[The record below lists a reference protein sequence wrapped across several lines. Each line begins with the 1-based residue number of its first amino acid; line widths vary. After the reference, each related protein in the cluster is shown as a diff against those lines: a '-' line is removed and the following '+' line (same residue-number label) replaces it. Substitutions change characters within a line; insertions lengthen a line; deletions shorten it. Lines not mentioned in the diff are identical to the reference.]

1 MGKLKILD
9 LLSRE
14 LELNVTA
21 ISKKTK
27 LNHTRV
33 KVHLEDLRKL
43 EIIKEK
49 RFGRIKIYL
58 INDEFDIGY
67 KLKKFLQEW
76 DLNNRIDR
84 ERM

>member
-1 MGKLKILD
+1 MGRLKILD

-21 ISKKTK
+21 IVKKTK

-33 KVHLEDLRKL
+33 KFHLEELLKL

-49 RFGRIKIYL
+49 RFGRIRIYL
-58 INDEFDIGY
+58 INDDYEIGC
-67 KLKKFLQEW
+67 KLKNFLQEW

>member
-21 ISKKTK
+21 IVNKTK
-27 LNHTRV
+27 LNHNRV
-33 KVHLEDLRKL
+33 KFHLEELRKL

-49 RFGRIKIYL
+49 RFGRIRIYL
-58 INDEFDIGY
+58 INDDYEIGY

-84 ERM
+84 ERI

>member
-9 LLSRE
+9 LLSKE

-21 ISKKTK
+21 IVKKSK
-27 LNHTRV
+27 LNHTSV
-33 KVHLEDLRKL
+33 KFHLQELLKW

-58 INDEFDIGY
+58 INDEFEVGY

-84 ERM
+84 EKI